1 MTISYQGQISVC
13 RYGAAALSLIA
24 SLHAI
29 HALAE
34 TVPLRGV
41 VDSRIRVAVY
51 SGDEVY
57 KLRGFVGYQIDLEF
71 ESGETFTGLGAGD
84 LEGLSFVGQENHLF
98 LKPKAARVATN
109 LTVLTSRRHYQFDY
123 AASAQRPMP
132 DDPGVIYA
140 VRFTYPP
147 TPSQSIADAAA
158 KRVDS
163 ELGGA
168 SSARLRNIDY
178 WYCGAPALRPVAASD
193 DSVHTRLRFAAN
205 ADLPAIFVRNDDGS
219 ESLLN
224 FSMDAG
230 DVILHRLAKQFIL
243 RRGKLQGCVVN
254 EGFAGGGIRLKSGTV
269 APTVERDVRGA
280 ATTVERKDQGGAP

>member
-1 MTISYQGQISVC
+1 MMSRIRCLISL
-13 RYGAAALSLIA
+13 RRPAAAGLILA
-24 SLHAI
+24 ALLHSVSS
-29 HALAE
+29 LAE
-34 TVPLRGV
+34 TVPARGM

-51 SGDEVY
+51 NGEEVY

-71 ESGETFTGLGAGD
+71 ETGETFTGLGAGD
-84 LEGLSFVGQENHLF
+84 LDGLSFVGQDNHLF
-98 LKPKAARVATN
+98 LKPKVARVATN

-123 AASAQRPMP
+123 AALSQRPPP

-147 TPSQSIADAAA
+147 TPAQSTADAAA
-158 KRVDS
+158 KGVDS
-163 ELGGA
+163 QLQGA
-168 SSARLRNIDY
+168 SNERPRNIDY
-178 WYCGAPALRPVAASD
+178 WYCGAPALRPTAASD

-205 ADLPAIFVRNDDGS
+205 ADLPAIFVKNDDGS

-230 DVILHRLAKQFIL
+230 DVILHRLAKRFIL

-254 EGFAGGGIRLKSGTV
+254 ARFGGGGIRLKSGTV
-269 APTVERDVRGA
+269 APTVEREVRGG
-280 ATTVERKDQGGAP
+280 TP

>member
-1 MTISYQGQISVC
+1 MSRTRDSISMRRS
-13 RYGAAALSLIA
+13 GAATLGLVAL
-24 SLHAI
+24 LHSVNG
-29 HALAE
+29 LAE
-34 TVPLRGV
+34 TVPPRGA
-41 VDSRIRVAVY
+41 VDSRIRVAIY
-51 SGDEVY
+51 NGDEVY

-71 ESGETFTGLGAGD
+71 EPGETFTGLGAGD
-84 LEGLSFVGQENHLF
+84 LDGLSFVGQDNHLF

-123 AASAQRPMP
+123 AALSQRPMP

-147 TPSQSIADAAA
+147 TPSQSTADAAA
-158 KRVDS
+158 KAVES
-163 ELGGA
+163 EFLDA
-168 SSARLRNIDY
+168 SNERSRNIDY
-178 WYCGAPALRPVAASD
+178 WYCGAPTLRPIAASD

-205 ADLPAIFVRNDDGS
+205 ADLPAIFVRNEDGS

-224 FSMDAG
+224 FSMEAG

-254 EGFAGGGIRLKSGTV
+254 KGFAGGGIRLKSGTV
-269 APTVERDVRGA
+269 APTVERGVR
-280 ATTVERKDQGGAP
+280 GGAPPVEREERGGTP